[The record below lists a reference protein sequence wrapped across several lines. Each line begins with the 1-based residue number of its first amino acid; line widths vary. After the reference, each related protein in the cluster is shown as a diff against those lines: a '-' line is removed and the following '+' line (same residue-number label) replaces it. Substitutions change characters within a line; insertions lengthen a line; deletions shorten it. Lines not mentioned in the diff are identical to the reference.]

1 MKLTRLTA
9 TVIAAATVIMPFS
22 SSTPVL
28 HVTSSVLSGDA
39 AFDEESFFVYVG
51 TYSGGIAQFRY
62 LYPESDDSYNAD
74 KVLWKDAPSNIAYGD
89 VFVAEGKA
97 TMTQVYPAKADP
109 INAHAYYYTLD
120 EGSELEKAGNCS
132 DIMDKKDLKVTS
144 KTYDGSAHWSV
155 RYADAAGETYYY
167 GLSTYG
173 SNLIV
178 DPLDCEVGDVYTYA
192 LYNDYMVVPLEKKD
206 ETSGVT
212 MKVEIV
218 EIKGNT
224 LFLKR
229 TDCPDSDEQLTMS
242 TQYLEKDVVPK
253 VGMKL
258 EVAYSGLLQATD
270 PLRFEKITK
279 VTVIPDETEL
289 LPGQVRIT
297 LVDADTNEPI
307 IYRND
312 NDSKFG
318 FILFRE
324 CNLGDGK
331 VENPAVTVLNTNPSI
346 IKYEDLSEEREYTFH
361 LEKNSTITNYSVLQD
376 ESSVVRNENNSYDL
390 VFKVKYTPSGDVN
403 NDGKLTVSDVVLFQ
417 RWLLNIYDSK
427 LLDWKAADYCNDN
440 KLDFF
445 DLCIMKRELLKN
457 TVLEYVEPD
466 ERYDFGVTATVA
478 IDGLELHRGPD
489 DSYETLDSIPANVH
503 IVEYGSQ
510 IGNSIWMFTEYDGK
524 YGWIRTMDDEGKTP
538 YVHYEM
544 MAKKP
549 VIYLYPEQETD
560 VHIDLELTESEFY
573 TSYPKY
579 DNGWDVVA
587 YPDGKILNKADG
599 SYHRYL
605 FWEADNCRTKF
616 DFSKGFCVSGSD
628 TESFLKEKLTYMG
641 LTKEEMN
648 EFIVYWLPEMEHN
661 AYNLIA
667 FQGDAY
673 TNSAKLTVTPA
684 PDSECRI
691 FMAFVPLEDDVDIE
705 PQQLETFERK
715 GFTVVEWGGAEVR

>member
-9 TVIAAATVIMPFS
+9 AVIAAATAIMPFS

-28 HVTSSVLSGDA
+28 PVTSTVLAEDA

-62 LYPESDDSYNAD
+62 LYPESDGRYNAD
-74 KVLWKDAPSNIAYGD
+74 KVLWKDAPSDIAYGD

-97 TMTQVYPAKADP
+97 AMTQDYPAKDDQV
-109 INAHAYYYTLD
+109 NAHAYYYTLD
-120 EGSELEKAGNCS
+120 EGSELEKAGNCA

-155 RYADAAGETYYY
+155 RYADDAGETYYY
-167 GLSTYG
+167 GLSTYR

-192 LYNDYMVVPLEKKD
+192 LYNDYMVVPLAKKA
-206 ETSGVT
+206 ETTGVT
-212 MKVEIV
+212 MKVEII
-218 EIKGNT
+218 EINGNT
-224 LFLKR
+224 LLVKPADR
-229 TDCPDSDEQLTMS
+229 PDPEERLTLS
-242 TQYLEKDVVPK
+242 KKYLEKDVVPK

-258 EVAYSGLLQATD
+258 EVLFSGEILETYPEQ
-270 PLRFEKITK
+270 FGNIKK
-279 VTVIPDETEL
+279 VTVIPDENEL
-289 LPGQVRIT
+289 LPGQARIS

-307 IYRND
+307 IYQNESD
-312 NDSKFG
+312 TKFE

-324 CNLGDGK
+324 CDLEDGYI
-331 VENPAVTVLNTNPSI
+331 ENPAVTGLKTNPSI
-346 IKYEDLSEEREYTFH
+346 IKYEDLSEERDYTFH
-361 LEKNSTITNYSVLQD
+361 LDQSSTAKNYSVLQD
-376 ESSVVRNENNSYDL
+376 ESSVVRNDNNSYDL
-390 VFKVKYTPSGDVN
+390 MFKLKFTPTGDVN
-403 NDGKLTVSDVVLFQ
+403 DDGKFNVADVVLLQ
-417 RWLLNIYDSK
+417 RWLLKVYDSK
-427 LLDWKAADYCNDN
+427 LLNWKAADYCNDN
-440 KLDFF
+440 TLDFF
-445 DLCIMKRELLKN
+445 DLCMMKRELLKN

-466 ERYDFGVTATVA
+466 ERYYFGVTMTVA
-478 IDGLELHRGPD
+478 IDGLELRRGPD
-489 DSYETLDSIPANVH
+489 DSYEAVDSIPANVH

-510 IGNSIWMFTEYDGK
+510 IGNSIWLFTEYDGK

-544 MAKKP
+544 VAKKP

-560 VHIDLELTESEFY
+560 VHIDLELTESELY

-587 YPDGKILNKADG
+587 YPDGKLMNKADG
-599 SYHRYL
+599 SNHRYL

-616 DFSKGFCVSGSD
+616 DFSKGFCVAGSD

-641 LTKEEMN
+641 LNEEEMN

-673 TNSAKLTVTPA
+673 TNSAKLTVTPE

-691 FMAFVPLEDDVDIE
+691 FMAFVPLEKAVDIE

-715 GFTVVEWGGAEVR
+715 GFSVVEWGGAEVR